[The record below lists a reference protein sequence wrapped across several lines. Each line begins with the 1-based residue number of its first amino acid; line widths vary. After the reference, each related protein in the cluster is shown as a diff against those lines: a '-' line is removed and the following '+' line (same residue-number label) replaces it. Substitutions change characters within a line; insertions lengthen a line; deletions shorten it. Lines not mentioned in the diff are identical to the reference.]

1 MKKDKQIALLK
12 RLIDLMLEESS
23 IITQHGPEIKNLKAL
38 IDSADK
44 LEKTEIEP
52 KWLVEIFESYEKTQK
67 DNPLA
72 YYEPTNRILSK
83 LHGINLNKYQ
93 IEQELQKLEEK
104 EETETPKPSDPIS
117 SRINEAVNLTQEK
130 QILVYKAYVQV
141 LKNRLRV
148 QYDWKV
154 SELGEPSNVFSRT
167 LEQGRKLEERNKGF
181 EIELDRLKNLSSK
194 NNALIHIEQMIE
206 EAIAKEEKYDTTR
219 SKTNLKDEL
228 YYMSRIGPSWFKNPK
243 TQLLIELKESLLFEI
258 KALNAFEDYNY
269 DEKRSEEKIENCQK
283 QIKSLQKKSH
293 LSFLRDL
300 TTKGREISAVKEDM
314 SFYSGLKNKSIESKK
329 NYLTSA
335 NKYKEKRMKISEEIK
350 NLKSEEA
357 QESTNPSA
365 EKINQIIQSLEEELN
380 VLIEKDIDFLKEIL
394 DLKYEYVAAI
404 QQQEENSTGFDYAT
418 PVRESLKELAARKV
432 FTSGQQH
439 DIGYKIETFE
449 RLAKQ
454 NQEIIQEKERI
465 NSTLNNIL
473 GKPAEQ
479 KQQENKQEE
488 KVGL

>member
-23 IITQHGPEIKNLKAL
+23 IITRHGYEIKNLKAL

-67 DNPLA
+67 NNPLA
-72 YYEPTNRILSK
+72 YYELTNWILSK
-83 LHGINLNKYQ
+83 LYGINLNKYQ

-148 QYDWKV
+148 QYDWKA

-194 NNALIHIEQMIE
+194 NKALILTEKIIE
-206 EAIAKEEKYDTTR
+206 EAIDKEEKCNIIR
-219 SKTNLKDEL
+219 SKTGLKDEI
-228 YYMSRIGPSWFKNPK
+228 YYMGRPFPNSGNPK
-243 TQLLIELKESLLFEI
+243 TQLLAELKETLLFEI
-258 KALNAFEDYNY
+258 NALNAFDGNNY
-269 DEKRSEEKIENCQK
+269 AEKRSEEKVEHYQN
-283 QIKSLQKKSH
+283 QIKSLQKRSR
-293 LSFLRDL
+293 LSFLRNL
-300 TTKGREISAVKEDM
+300 TTKGREISVVEKDM
-314 SFYSGLKNKSIESKK
+314 NFYSSLKNKSNESKK
-329 NYLTSA
+329 NCLTSA
-335 NKYKEKRMKISEEIK
+335 NEYKEKRMKISEEIK
-350 NLKSEEA
+350 NLKSEET
-357 QESTNPSA
+357 QENPGA
-365 EKINQIIQSLEEELN
+365 TVEKINQIIQSLEEKLN

-404 QQQEENSTGFDYAT
+404 QQQEENPTGFDYAT
-418 PVRESLKELAARKV
+418 PIRESLKELAARKV
-432 FTSGQQH
+432 YTSEQQH
-439 DIGYKIETFE
+439 DLVYHIKTFK

-454 NQEIIQEKERI
+454 NQELIQEKERI
-465 NSTLNNIL
+465 NSTLDNIL

-479 KQQENKQEE
+479 KQQEKKQEE
-488 KVGL
+488 KEM